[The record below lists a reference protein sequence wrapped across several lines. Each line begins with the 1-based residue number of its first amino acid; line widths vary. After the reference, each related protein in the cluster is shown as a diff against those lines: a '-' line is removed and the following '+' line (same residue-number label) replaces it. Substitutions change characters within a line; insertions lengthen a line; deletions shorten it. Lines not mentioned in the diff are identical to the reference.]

1 MAWVSSGRL
10 GTGKEDLWLV
20 VGAKLQIQVHGGKRL
35 LTPSAGNNHVL
46 NSSTPRQKEDESTEL
61 QVSNSRLREI
71 ESIQAAQK
79 SENERLKKVCGDLE
93 EKHEAA
99 ELQIKQLSIE
109 YRNQLQ
115 QKEVE
120 VSHLKARQNALQE
133 QLQKLQTA
141 AQAAQL
147 GIVPPT
153 TTSASFVPV
162 VRHHSSGFQGDDMD
176 FGDVIWSQQEINR
189 LSNEVSRL
197 ESEVDHW
204 KQIAQSSKV
213 QRTNDDEQSEIC
225 KLQNTIKELKQNL
238 SQEIDEHQ
246 HELSVLQD
254 AHRQKLVELS
264 RRHREELGEYEERI
278 EELENQLQQ
287 GGAGAEVTDHS
298 KIGELKKF
306 IQNLQTGKAESMHNM
321 KELEGHI
328 KELNQK
334 LASAEERNNILL
346 KEQELV
352 KVEKSQITQEYER
365 LNSEFSKLQ
374 NSVAEQETILKEQ
387 GGKFQ
392 PVSSPVEEEVLR
404 LQQALLD
411 AEKEILRL
419 NSLKQA
425 DSFIGAED
433 FPEVKTDIQVL
444 KEENHKLR
452 KEKEELQK
460 ELLDFQQK
468 NADVTPASTEDQ
480 TLELNQLRQDLE
492 RKEHEFNESISERE
506 TLTAELE
513 ELDKQNQDATQ
524 HMITLKEQLSKQ
536 RTETDSTI
544 NQLKLGID
552 MERRKVSELE
562 VEKMEMIKELGVQKE
577 KLTQCTFALNDLH
590 MSKQEL
596 EDNIKGL
603 HEKLK
608 KAQACNLNKKEIA
621 ELQQKLKEKEEELSV
636 SQNKLTKINNQEYN
650 ISCQEK
656 EAEIVKLNQDIAENK
671 QLNKILEKSVFD
683 LQAQNENLFADC
695 EELKRQLHEAITEK
709 NKISLEKGTMLEALT
724 MEKGQ
729 LESELN
735 QTEKR
740 LLEQAHKYERTIE
753 ELTNTRSLNTTAL
766 QLEHEHLIKV
776 NQERDFEIAELK
788 RNIEQM
794 EADHQETKEMLTTSL
809 GGQKQLT
816 ELIKEKEVFVEKFKN
831 QAMQVQREL
840 EEYIKASKKHETV
853 RQNLEEKDRNL
864 AVMKEENNHLKEE
877 IERLKDQQSRSSVV
891 AEPKTLDIITELESE
906 ITQLKLIKNNLEE
919 EIKFHK
925 KTIEDQHQKTVQLQ
939 QSLQEHRKEID
950 ESKFQCEQMSV
961 THEKL
966 FLEKDEEIKSLQRTI
981 EQIKTQLHN
990 ERQVIQTDSSD
1001 LFQETKVQ
1009 TLNGEN
1015 GNEKHDLSKAE
1026 IERLVKGMREK
1037 EMEIKHLNEK
1047 NVSLTRQ
1054 IDRLSKDEVGK
1065 LTQIIQERDLEIQ
1078 ALNARVSSASYRQD
1092 VLCLQQQ
1099 LQAYVMEREQV
1110 LAVLSEK
1117 TRENSQLKAEY
1128 HKIMDMVAAKEAA
1141 LIKLQEE
1148 NKKLSNK
1155 FENSSQDMFRET
1167 VQNLSRIIREKDIEI
1182 DALSQKCQTLL
1193 TVLQTSS
1200 AGTDNGSGGVN
1211 SNQFEELLQ
1220 ERDQLKQQVKKMEE
1234 WKQQVMT
1241 TVQNMQ
1247 HESAHLQEEL
1257 HKLQAQISVDS
1268 DSNSKLQLDYNG
1280 LIQSYEQNERKLKS
1294 FSQELVQVQ
1303 HSIGQLHNTKDLLLG
1318 KLDMVKPPLQ
1328 MASSSVLQA
1337 SGIPS
1342 GTPSEILS
1350 DHCKQLQQELEQ
1362 VKKIVQE
1369 KDATI
1374 RTLQENNQR
1383 LSDSMAAKSELERKG
1398 QEETDS
1404 EMKQIRGKHDVLQ
1417 KSLKEK
1423 DLLIKSKSDQL
1434 LSVSENL
1441 SNKENENELLKQ
1453 AVTNLK
1459 ERNLILEMDIRKL
1472 KEENEKIVERCRE
1485 RETEFRALQETNMQF
1500 SMMLREKEFESHSMK
1515 EKALAFEKL
1524 LKEKEQGK
1532 TGELNQLLNEVK
1544 SMQENAVTFQQ
1555 ERDQVMVALK
1565 QKQMENSALQNE
1577 VQHLREKEQ
1586 RLNQELERLRN
1597 HLLEMED
1604 SYTREALAAEDRE
1617 TKLRK
1622 KVTVLEEKLVS
1633 SSTAVENASHQA
1645 SLQVESLQE
1654 QLNLVSKQRDETML
1668 QLTISQDQVKQ
1679 YAMSLANLQM
1689 VLEQFQQEEKA
1700 MYAAELD
1707 KHQKQITEWK
1717 RKAERLEEK
1726 VESLQ
1731 ESLEEANAA
1740 LDAASR
1746 LTEQLDLKEEQIE
1759 ELKKEG
1765 EIRKEM
1771 LEDAQNK
1778 LMNLINSTEGKVD
1791 KVLMR
1796 NLFIGHFHTPK
1807 NKRHEALRLM
1817 GSILGIKKE
1826 ELDQLLS
1833 EEQRGVT
1840 RWVTG
1845 WLGGGGAGS
1854 KSVPTT
1860 PLRPAHQSIF
1870 NSSFSE
1876 LFVKFLE
1883 TESRPTLPPPT
1894 LSVHDMKPL
1903 GVSGIGKPSSA
1914 TSSSQMQDA
1923 AGAGTSRRPD
1933 ANPFLA
1939 PRSAAVPLITPAG
1952 GPGHLLMKP
1961 ISDALPTFT
1970 PLPVSPD
1977 ASAGAVLKD
1986 LLKQ

>member
-1 MAWVSSGRL
+1 
-10 GTGKEDLWLV
+10 
-20 VGAKLQIQVHGGKRL
+20 
-35 LTPSAGNNHVL
+35 
-46 NSSTPRQKEDESTEL
+46 
-61 QVSNSRLREI
+61 
-71 ESIQAAQK
+71 
-79 SENERLKKVCGDLE
+79 
-93 EKHEAA
+93 
-99 ELQIKQLSIE
+99 
-109 YRNQLQ
+109 
-115 QKEVE
+115 
-120 VSHLKARQNALQE
+120 
-133 QLQKLQTA
+133 
-141 AQAAQL
+141 
-147 GIVPPT
+147 
-153 TTSASFVPV
+153 
-162 VRHHSSGFQGDDMD
+162 
-176 FGDVIWSQQEINR
+176 
-189 LSNEVSRL
+189 
-197 ESEVDHW
+197 
-204 KQIAQSSKV
+204 
-213 QRTNDDEQSEIC
+213 
-225 KLQNTIKELKQNL
+225 
-238 SQEIDEHQ
+238 
-246 HELSVLQD
+246 
-254 AHRQKLVELS
+254 
-264 RRHREELGEYEERI
+264 
-278 EELENQLQQ
+278 
-287 GGAGAEVTDHS
+287 
-298 KIGELKKF
+298 
-306 IQNLQTGKAESMHNM
+306 
-321 KELEGHI
+321 
-328 KELNQK
+328 
-334 LASAEERNNILL
+334 
-346 KEQELV
+346 
-352 KVEKSQITQEYER
+352 
-365 LNSEFSKLQ
+365 
-374 NSVAEQETILKEQ
+374 
-387 GGKFQ
+387 
-392 PVSSPVEEEVLR
+392 
-404 LQQALLD
+404 
-411 AEKEILRL
+411 
-419 NSLKQA
+419 
-425 DSFIGAED
+425 
-433 FPEVKTDIQVL
+433 
-444 KEENHKLR
+444 
-452 KEKEELQK
+452 
-460 ELLDFQQK
+460 
-468 NADVTPASTEDQ
+468 
-480 TLELNQLRQDLE
+480 
-492 RKEHEFNESISERE
+492 
-506 TLTAELE
+506 
-513 ELDKQNQDATQ
+513 
-524 HMITLKEQLSKQ
+524 MITLKEQLSKQ

-544 NQLKLGID
+544 NQLKLDID
-552 MERRKVSELE
+552 TERRKVSELE
-562 VEKMEMIKELGVQKE
+562 VEKMEIIKELGVQKE

-603 HEKLK
+603 YEKLK
-608 KAQACNLNKKEIA
+608 KAQDCNLNNKKEIA
-621 ELQQKLKEKEEELSV
+621 ELQQKLKEKEEELCI

-656 EAEIVKLNQDIAENK
+656 EAEIAKLNQDIAENK
-671 QLNKILEKSVFD
+671 QLSKILEKSVFD

-776 NQERDFEIAELK
+776 NRERDFEIAELK

-831 QAMQVQREL
+831 QAIQVQQEL

-853 RQNLEEKDRNL
+853 RQNLEEKDKNL

-950 ESKFQCEQMSV
+950 ESKFQCEQMNV

-1054 IDRLSKDEVGK
+1054 IDQLSKDEVGK
-1065 LTQIIQERDLEIQ
+1065 LTQIIQEKDLEIQ

-1369 KDATI
+1369 KDVTI

-1524 LKEKEQGK
+1524 LKEKEQVCG
-1532 TGELNQLLNEVK
+1532 
-1544 SMQENAVTFQQ
+1544 
-1555 ERDQVMVALK
+1555 
-1565 QKQMENSALQNE
+1565 
-1577 VQHLREKEQ
+1577 
-1586 RLNQELERLRN
+1586 
-1597 HLLEMED
+1597 
-1604 SYTREALAAEDRE
+1604 
-1617 TKLRK
+1617 
-1622 KVTVLEEKLVS
+1622 
-1633 SSTAVENASHQA
+1633 
-1645 SLQVESLQE
+1645 
-1654 QLNLVSKQRDETML
+1654 
-1668 QLTISQDQVKQ
+1668 
-1679 YAMSLANLQM
+1679 
-1689 VLEQFQQEEKA
+1689 
-1700 MYAAELD
+1700 
-1707 KHQKQITEWK
+1707 
-1717 RKAERLEEK
+1717 
-1726 VESLQ
+1726 
-1731 ESLEEANAA
+1731 
-1740 LDAASR
+1740 
-1746 LTEQLDLKEEQIE
+1746 
-1759 ELKKEG
+1759 
-1765 EIRKEM
+1765 
-1771 LEDAQNK
+1771 
-1778 LMNLINSTEGKVD
+1778 
-1791 KVLMR
+1791 
-1796 NLFIGHFHTPK
+1796 
-1807 NKRHEALRLM
+1807 
-1817 GSILGIKKE
+1817 
-1826 ELDQLLS
+1826 
-1833 EEQRGVT
+1833 
-1840 RWVTG
+1840 
-1845 WLGGGGAGS
+1845 
-1854 KSVPTT
+1854 
-1860 PLRPAHQSIF
+1860 
-1870 NSSFSE
+1870 
-1876 LFVKFLE
+1876 
-1883 TESRPTLPPPT
+1883 
-1894 LSVHDMKPL
+1894 
-1903 GVSGIGKPSSA
+1903 
-1914 TSSSQMQDA
+1914 
-1923 AGAGTSRRPD
+1923 
-1933 ANPFLA
+1933 
-1939 PRSAAVPLITPAG
+1939 
-1952 GPGHLLMKP
+1952 
-1961 ISDALPTFT
+1961 
-1970 PLPVSPD
+1970 
-1977 ASAGAVLKD
+1977 
-1986 LLKQ
+1986 